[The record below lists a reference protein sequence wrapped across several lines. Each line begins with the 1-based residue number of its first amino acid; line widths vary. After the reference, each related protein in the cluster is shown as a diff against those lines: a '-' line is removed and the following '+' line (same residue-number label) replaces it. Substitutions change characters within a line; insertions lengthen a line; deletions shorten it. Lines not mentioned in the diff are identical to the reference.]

1 MTDSMTLDAHG
12 DLIEPTT
19 LRIQRFLPGSVD
31 RVWAY
36 LTESDLRRKWLA
48 SGEMELT
55 VGAPFELVW
64 RNDELT
70 DPPGTRPE
78 GFGTEHSMESRIT
91 RLDPPHA
98 IAFTWGEGE
107 VSIELAQKGERVL
120 LTLVHTRIVERT
132 SRVMIGAGWHAHLDI
147 LVARVSGTDPAA
159 PFWDTWKGLK
169 EEYETRIPG

>member
-1 MTDSMTLDAHG
+1 VTESMTLDAHG

-70 DPPGTRPE
+70 DPPGARPE
-78 GFGTEHSMESRIT
+78 GFGKEHSMESRIT

-98 IAFTWGEGE
+98 IAFAWGEGE